1 MSHSRKSWAFFATGL
16 SLVLLVSTAGQ
27 AQGLKFGFKFTG
39 GMGFQ
44 LGGDDTANLRGL
56 KSLVDHYVESTG
68 LKLKSNAVPF
78 MNRIAFEFDADVVL
92 NLTPQFGVSLGTGYI
107 RAGTLFGSGKV
118 VVLHGSEEE
127 SSLNSV
133 AASAMPIKL
142 GVVYT
147 FGSMFAAEG
156 KQSSYVFGGIG
167 LYSAKHFESEDY
179 SYQATRT
186 KFSSTSKATGIG
198 FYGGLG
204 SENWINPNFAFVL
217 ELYGRYAKIGGFE
230 GDWEQ
235 NAGGAP
241 TSGKGKL
248 YYYEWQDDDNNWY
261 PATTLSAQPPSAG
274 ASVRNVREARIDF
287 SGLGIRFGVRI
298 SLGTRTS

>member
-1 MSHSRKSWAFFATGL
+1 MLQSRKFWAGLAAGL
-16 SLVLLVSTAGQ
+16 SFVLFACSAGQ
-27 AQGLKFGFKFTG
+27 AKGLKFGFKFTG

-56 KSLVDHYVESTG
+56 KALVDNYVESTG
-68 LKLKSNAVPF
+68 LELKSNAVPF
-78 MNRIAFEFDADVVL
+78 MNRIAFEFDADVIL
-92 NLTPQFGVSLGTGYI
+92 QLTPQIGVSLGTGFV

-118 VVLHGSEEE
+118 VVLHDAGEE

-133 AASAMPIKL
+133 VASAMPIKL

-147 FGSMFAAEG
+147 FSSMFAAEG
-156 KQSSYVFGGIG
+156 KRGSYLFGGVG

-179 SYQATRT
+179 SYQASRSN
-186 KFSSTSKATGIG
+186 FSSTSKATGVG

-204 SENWINPNFAFVL
+204 SENWVNPNFAFIL
-217 ELYGRYAKIGGFE
+217 ELYGRYAKLGGFE
-230 GDWEQ
+230 GDWERS
-235 NAGGAP
+235 AGGSS
-241 TSGKGKL
+241 TSGSGKL

-274 ASVRNVREARIDF
+274 ASVRNVREARVDF
-287 SGLGIRFGVRI
+287 SGLGIRFGIKI
-298 SLGTRTS
+298 SLGGRS